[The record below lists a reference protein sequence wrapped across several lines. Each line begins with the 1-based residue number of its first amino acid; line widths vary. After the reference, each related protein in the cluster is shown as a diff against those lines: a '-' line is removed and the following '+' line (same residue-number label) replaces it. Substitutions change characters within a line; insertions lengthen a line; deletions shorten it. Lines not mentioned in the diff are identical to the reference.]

1 MGTITR
7 FFSVATVAL
16 SCVVASAQTTSNLS
30 AGAVERARA
39 MAADENW
46 QGVADQLQLASAT
59 ACHEFD
65 DATLWL
71 ACRAAA
77 HLADPRAEAMLR
89 RYIAQYPAS
98 ADIDRARM
106 LLAGILFDKGECEQ
120 AVELYDNLDP
130 GQWDAVTA
138 QKLSLYK
145 AGALV
150 GVSRYGE
157 AMSLLHNVTDPSLID
172 QALYYKG
179 YIHYQ
184 EGDYDAAA
192 LDLSK
197 VVKSSQAYPRA
208 LYTLAFVRFMQGNW
222 HEAFSAASA
231 SAAMTGVLSAEE
243 IAEACRIAG
252 QSAFNLSDDDA
263 AVSYTVRYVDAAM
276 KAGMTVEPQ
285 ATYILGVASYRLGNF
300 EKAIEQLQGVS
311 KLEDATGQSA
321 LLYLGQSYVQT
332 GNNRAAML
340 ALRRAASMDFDSD
353 IRESAAY
360 NYAVTAMK
368 TDAGPF
374 GSSAGALEQFLAEY
388 PGSAYAP
395 EVQAYLVMA
404 YMTDNNYERA
414 LAGVERISDPS
425 PEILRAKQQ
434 ILYTLGCRNL
444 AAGNTDLALSRL
456 TQAAAI
462 NTADRQIPV
471 ECKLWIAECR
481 YRKGDYDAASR
492 GLLDYISTAPADAA
506 NRPVALYDLAYVRF
520 AQKRYADA
528 LTDFERFMRNP
539 GNSTVAMKADAMT
552 RVADCYYYQSQF
564 AKAASKYEEAYNL
577 SPANGDYPLF
587 QMALVRGALRDHKG
601 RIDGMNRMLQE
612 FPNSGLAP
620 SALLELADAY
630 GELGRK
636 ADAEATYERLASQ
649 YASTAQGRQGMLL
662 LAITA
667 ADAGNRDKA
676 MATYRDV
683 IGRFP
688 SSEEARMASD
698 DLKRLYSESGDTRAY
713 LDFMAS
719 VPSAPTVDQSELE
732 RMAYD
737 AAAQKLATGDMS
749 LMEKYL
755 DQWPDGT
762 HIEQA
767 LADMAAARRKAG
779 DMEGAW
785 DLFVALEQK
794 AATPARLNAARQGV
808 LDTSVALERW
818 DVALTAASRLLESS
832 TLAGAERAAVLD
844 GRAAAEAALDMTAAA
859 EADWAELAASPA
871 ELYGAKAAY
880 LLAQSR
886 MDSGDLVGARANV
899 EKLIEANPPH
909 AYWLARGFILLSDIN
924 RAEGNDFEADEYL
937 RTLKANYPGNEPDIL
952 DMISSRLK

>member
-1 MGTITR
+1 M
-7 FFSVATVAL
+7 AL
-16 SCVVASAQTTSNLS
+16 SCVVACAQTTSTLP

-46 QGVADQLQLASAT
+46 QGVADQLQLASAI
-59 ACHEFD
+59 ACPDFD
-65 DATLWL
+65 ASTLWL
-71 ACRAAA
+71 ACRASA
-77 HLADPRAEAMLR
+77 HLGDPRAEAMLR
-89 RYIAQYPAS
+89 RYIAVWPAS
-98 ADIDRARM
+98 ADVDRARM
-106 LLAGILFDKGECEQ
+106 LLADVLFDKGECRQ
-120 AVELYDNLDP
+120 AVELYDQLDP

-145 AGALV
+145 AAALV
-150 GVSRYGE
+150 NDERYDE
-157 AMSLLHNVTDPSLID
+157 AMPLLQSVTDQALID

-179 YIHYQ
+179 YIGY
-184 EGDYDAAA
+184 ERGDYDAAA
-192 LDLSK
+192 KDLAGVAKGSR
-197 VVKSSQAYPRA
+197 AYPKA
-208 LYTLAFVRFMQGNW
+208 LYMLAMTRFMQSNW
-222 HEAFSAASA
+222 SEAFNAASSFVALQGA
-231 SAAMTGVLSAEE
+231 SDEE
-243 IAEACRIAG
+243 MAEACRIAG
-252 QSAFNLSDDDA
+252 QSAFNMSDDDA
-263 AVSYTVRYVDAAM
+263 AVDYTNRYVVAAG
-276 KAGMTVEPQ
+276 KAGMVIEPQ
-285 ATYILGVASYRLGNF
+285 STYILGVAAYRQGRYD
-300 EKAIEQLQGVS
+300 KAIEQLQGVS

-340 ALRRAASMDFDSD
+340 ALRRASSMDFDTA

-374 GSSAGALEQFLAEY
+374 GSSAEALEQFLAEY
-388 PGSAYAP
+388 PESSYAP
-395 EVQAYLVMA
+395 EVQTYLVMA

-414 LAGVERISDPS
+414 LAGVERIADPS
-425 PEILRAKQQ
+425 PEIMRAKQQ

-456 TQAAAI
+456 TKAAAI
-462 NTADRQIPV
+462 STSDKLIPV

-481 YRKGDYDAASR
+481 YRKGDYDAAAR
-492 GLLDYISTAPADAA
+492 GLLDYLSSASADAA

-528 LTDFERFMRNP
+528 VTDFERFLRNP
-539 GNSTVAMKADAMT
+539 GASTVAMKADALT
-552 RVADCYYYQSQF
+552 RVADCNYYQSQF
-564 AKAASKYEEAYNL
+564 AKAASKYEEAYAA
-577 SPANGDYPLF
+577 SPDNGDYPLF
-587 QMALVRGALRDHKG
+587 QMALVRGALRDHQG
-601 RIDGMNRMLQE
+601 RIDGMNRMLSE
-612 FPNSGLAP
+612 FPNSGLVP

-636 ADAEATYERLASQ
+636 ADAEATYERLATQ
-649 YASTAQGRQGMLL
+649 YSSTSQGRQGMLL

-667 ADAGNRDKA
+667 ADAGNRAKA
-676 MATYRDV
+676 IETYRDV
-683 IGRFP
+683 ISRFP

-698 DLKRLYSESGDTRAY
+698 DLKRLYSETGDTRAY
-713 LDFMAS
+713 LDFMAA
-719 VPSAPTVDQSELE
+719 VPSAPTVDQGELE
-732 RMAYD
+732 HMAYD
-737 AAAQKLATGDMS
+737 AAAARLATGDLS
-749 LMEKYL
+749 LMEKYVG
-755 DQWPDGT
+755 QWPDGA
-762 HIEQA
+762 HVEQA
-767 LADMAAARRKAG
+767 LLDLANARRKAG
-779 DMEGAW
+779 DLETAW
-785 DLFVALEQK
+785 DSYVALEQK
-794 AATPARLNAARQGV
+794 ASTPARLNAARQGV

-844 GRAAAEAALDMTAAA
+844 GRAAAEAALEMTEAA
-859 EADWAELAASPA
+859 EADWTELASAPA

-886 MDSGDLVGARANV
+886 MDRGDVAGARAQV

-937 RTLKANYPGNEPDIL
+937 RTLKANYPGDEPDIH